1 MNRFLAT
8 LVIAF
13 GLGSALVSAKA
24 PPASAPRS
32 KPAPPEERGLARAD
46 WLPNAVITKARKAVV
61 TVQFEGAT
69 KGSRSGFFASADG
82 LVVTAASP
90 LEGARQVVIRTS
102 DNQEIKGARL
112 MAVDPR
118 YDLAVL
124 ATGGKNRP
132 MLAVHE
138 QAVAVG
144 EACAVLFPAGGST
157 LKTAD
162 GKLLAR
168 RAGLDWTESRLL
180 ELWSLAVSP
189 QCNGP
194 AGAPVITADGRV
206 AGMYGFFGGS
216 QAQKFTYA
224 IPESALT
231 AVLASARAA
240 KQALAFPQPGE
251 IIDSGTANGFAVLTG
266 DPDFLAGARLLGT
279 GDLVGALEKFR
290 AALKRNPKNPVAMAK
305 LASCLAFTGDTDE
318 AGKVLK
324 EAIALAPDRLGLPI
338 ALGEILNVRSDSATM
353 VNYYQELTTRVP
365 NLGKIRGALGMNLFN
380 AKRKDEGLAALRKWT
395 ELEPDSMAAWDAYSR
410 ALTAAGEMSQ
420 ADAASERSAALES
433 LFFRLRYSAPKRD

>member
-1 MNRFLAT
+1 MDRAWASGSVAGVNRFLAS

-13 GLGSALVSAKA
+13 GLGSALVCAKV
-24 PPASAPRS
+24 PPAGAPSA
-32 KPAPPEERGLARAD
+32 KPAPPEERDLSRAD
-46 WLPNAVITKARKAVV
+46 WLPDAVITKARKAVV
-61 TVQFEGAT
+61 TVLFEGAT
-69 KGSRSGFFASADG
+69 KGSRSGFFASTDG
-82 LVVTAASP
+82 LVVTTASP

-102 DNQEIKGARL
+102 DQQEIKGARL

-132 MLAVHE
+132 MLAIHE

-144 EACAVLFPAGGST
+144 EPCAVLFPAGGSA

-168 RAGLDWTESRLL
+168 RDGLDWTEARLL
-180 ELWSLAVSP
+180 EWWSIAVSP
-189 QCNGP
+189 QCHGP

-224 IPESALT
+224 IPETALR

-251 IIDSGTANGFAVLTG
+251 IIDGGTANGFAVLTG

-279 GDLVGALEKFR
+279 GDPAGALEMFR
-290 AALKRNPKNPVAMAK
+290 AALKRHPKNPVAMAK
-305 LASCLAFTGDTDE
+305 AASCLAFTGATDE
-318 AGKVLK
+318 AQKVLQ
-324 EAIALAPDRLGLPI
+324 EAIQLAPDRLGLPI
-338 ALGEILNVRSDSATM
+338 ALGEMMNVRSDSATM
-353 VNYYQELTTRVP
+353 VNYYQDLTKRIP
-365 NLGKIRGALGMNLFN
+365 NLGKIWGALGMNLFN
-380 AKRKDEGLAALRKWT
+380 AKRKDEGVAALQKWT

-410 ALTAAGEMSQ
+410 ALTAA
-420 ADAASERSAALES
+420 
-433 LFFRLRYSAPKRD
+433 